1 MTNKQ
6 VAEQIGTLAR
16 QLGRIEKY
24 VEEADQRLT
33 TQLGEV
39 IQALKSHNE
48 RLAKVEH
55 VVGRLEIDINIVKHA
70 TVPERI
76 RPVSIRRS
84 IQKPPLGS

>member
-6 VAEQIGTLAR
+6 VAEQIAALAKQIGRMEKR
-16 QLGRIEKY
+16 Q
-24 VEEADQRLT
+24 EEVDQQLT
-33 TQLGEV
+33 TQLGEAV
-39 IQALKSHNE
+39 QALKSHSE

-70 TVPERI
+70 TVPEGV

-84 IQKPPLGS
+84 IQKPPPGS